1 MGYYTRFSIEIR
13 TAITQAK
20 AKEIAAA
27 INRAVFSKDV
37 SEEDWF
43 FTLDDYESANVEDD
57 EKATWDIMP
66 DDELKWYDW
75 EEDMK
80 EIAKKYPA
88 IEFRVEGSGED
99 KDDWWVALFK
109 GDRFQIKY
117 VEPPIDEW
125 ED

>member
-1 MGYYTRFSIEIR
+1 MGYYTNFSIDIK
-13 TAITQAK
+13 TAITRAEAK
-20 AKEIAAA
+20 DITEA
-27 INRAVFSKDV
+27 INRAICPLIKSEDDWLFS
-37 SEEDWF
+37 
-43 FTLDDYESANVEDD
+43 LDDYSGIEDD
-57 EKATWDIMP
+57 ENATWEITPCDVM
-66 DDELKWYDW
+66 KWYDW
-75 EEDMK
+75 KEDMK

-109 GDRFQIKY
+109 GDRYQIKY

>member
-1 MGYYTRFSIEIR
+1 MGYYTNFSIDIK
-13 TAITQAK
+13 TAITRAEAK
-20 AKEIAAA
+20 DITAA
-27 INRAVFSKDV
+27 INRTICPTIETEDDWLFS
-37 SEEDWF
+37 
-43 FTLDDYESANVEDD
+43 LDDYSGIEDD
-57 EKATWDIMP
+57 EKATW
-66 DDELKWYDW
+66 ELIPYDMMKWYDW

-109 GDRFQIKY
+109 GDRYQIKY
-117 VEPPIDEW
+117 VEPPIEEW

>member
-13 TAITQAK
+13 TAITKAE
-20 AKEIAAA
+20 AKEIAWA
-27 INRAVFSKDV
+27 INRAITPLVK

-43 FTLDDYESANVEDD
+43 FTLDDYAAADD
-57 EKATWDIMP
+57 KYTWDIMP
-66 DDELKWYDW
+66 ADELKWYDW

-80 EIAKKYPA
+80 AIAKEYPA
-88 IEFRVEGSGED
+88 IEFRVEGNGED
-99 KDDWWVALFK
+99 RDDWWVARLK
-109 GDRFQIKY
+109 GDRYQIKY

>member
-1 MGYYTRFSIEIR
+1 MGYYTNFSIDIK
-13 TAITQAK
+13 TAITRAEAK
-20 AKEIAAA
+20 DITEA
-27 INRAVFSKDV
+27 INRAICPLIKSEDDWLFS
-37 SEEDWF
+37 
-43 FTLDDYESANVEDD
+43 LDDYSGIEDD
-57 EKATWDIMP
+57 ENATWEITPYDAM
-66 DDELKWYDW
+66 KWYDW

-80 EIAKKYPA
+80 EIAKKYPT

-109 GDRFQIKY
+109 GDRYQIKY

>member
-1 MGYYTRFSIEIR
+1 M
-13 TAITQAK
+13 
-20 AKEIAAA
+20 
-27 INRAVFSKDV
+27 
-37 SEEDWF
+37 
-43 FTLDDYESANVEDD
+43 
-57 EKATWDIMP
+57 
-66 DDELKWYDW
+66 KWYDC

-109 GDRFQIKY
+109 GDRYQIKY
-117 VEPPIDEW
+117 AEPPIDEW

>member
-1 MGYYTRFSIEIR
+1 MGYYTNFSIDIR
-13 TAITQAK
+13 TAITRAEAK
-20 AKEIAAA
+20 DITAA
-27 INRAVFSKDV
+27 INRAICPTIENEDDWLFS
-37 SEEDWF
+37 
-43 FTLDDYESANVEDD
+43 LDDYSGIEDD
-57 EKATWDIMP
+57 EKATWELIP
-66 DDELKWYDW
+66 YDEMKWYDC

-80 EIAKKYPA
+80 EIAKEYPA